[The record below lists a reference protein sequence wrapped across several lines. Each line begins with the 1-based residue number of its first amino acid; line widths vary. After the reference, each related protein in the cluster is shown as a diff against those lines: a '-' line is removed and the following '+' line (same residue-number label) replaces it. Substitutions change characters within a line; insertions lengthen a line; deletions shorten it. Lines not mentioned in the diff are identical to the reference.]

1 MISKEAQLNMILIDP
16 VTKRNF
22 VSNRHQDK
30 AIEYASKCILLLL
43 KQPGKRNKLTQK

>member
-22 VSNRHQDK
+22 VSNHYQDK

-43 KQPGKRNKLTQK
+43 KQPGERNKLTQK